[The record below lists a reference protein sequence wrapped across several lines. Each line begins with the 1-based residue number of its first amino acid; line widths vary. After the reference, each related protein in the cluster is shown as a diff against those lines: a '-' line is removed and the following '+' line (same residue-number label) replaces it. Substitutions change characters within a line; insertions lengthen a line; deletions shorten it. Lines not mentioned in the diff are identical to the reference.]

1 MLKKSALLVLVC
13 SCLGV
18 ACGQSESRVAGDAK
32 TKNAALVGGASA
44 RITITARRA
53 GSEPVS
59 CSYEVGAA
67 TSCAL
72 PQLAGEGWTIGVS
85 LSATVGAETVQL
97 LSGPQDGI
105 ASPTTTEPKTPVSAA
120 FRVGA
125 ACDDGDG
132 ATTGDFIDAT
142 GRCRGSGY
150 VNCDDRNPLTWDSFE
165 QNRGCV
171 NTPVADGTPCDDG
184 DAATAPDVALN
195 GRCAPGTTSTT
206 KPLPPASTAAPTTS
220 TTMPPT
226 TTTTINYAGQNLRNR
241 NFSNALLI
249 NANLAG
255 ADLSGVVLAGANLTG
270 ANLTGAN
277 LIGANLT
284 GANLSGAIVTR
295 ANLLGAN
302 VSNVLSGRL
311 VGVAAGLPSGFV
323 IRNGYLIGAGVD
335 LGGADLA
342 GVNLSFLR
350 LAGTNFKGT
359 NLRNANLTGSDLT
372 NTNFRNA
379 NVAGARL
386 PGGFDCR
393 ASGALN
399 CP

>member
-1 MLKKSALLVLVC
+1 
-13 SCLGV
+13 
-18 ACGQSESRVAGDAK
+18 
-32 TKNAALVGGASA
+32 
-44 RITITARRA
+44 
-53 GSEPVS
+53 VS
-59 CSYEVGAA
+59 G
-67 TSCAL
+67 
-72 PQLAGEGWTIGVS
+72 
-85 LSATVGAETVQL
+85 
-97 LSGPQDGI
+97 
-105 ASPTTTEPKTPVSAA
+105 A

-125 ACDDGDG
+125 ACNDGDS
-132 ATTGDFIDAT
+132 ATTGDAIGPT
-142 GRCRGSGY
+142 GRCAGVMT
-150 VNCDDRNPLTWDSFE
+150 VNCDDRNPLTVDSFV
-165 QNRGCV
+165 QDRGCV
-171 NTPVADGTPCDDG
+171 NTPVVDGTPCDDG

-206 KPLPPASTAAPTTS
+206 KPLPPVSTAAPTTS
-220 TTMPPT
+220 TTIPPT

-255 ADLSGVVLAGANLTG
+255 ADLRGVVLAGANLTG

-277 LIGANLT
+277 LSGANLT

-295 ANLLGAN
+295 ANLLGAS

-311 VGVAAGLPSGFV
+311 VGVAVGLPSGFV
-323 IRNGYLIGAGVD
+323 IRNGYLIGTGVN
-335 LGGADLA
+335 LSGADLA
-342 GVNLSFLR
+342 GVDLSFLR
-350 LAGTNFKGT
+350 LAGTNFKGA
-359 NLRNANLTGSDLT
+359 NLRNANLSGSDLT
-372 NTNFRNA
+372 NTNFRDA

>member
-1 MLKKSALLVLVC
+1 MPKKSALLVLVF

-18 ACGQSESRVAGDAK
+18 ACGESESRVAGDAK

-59 CSYEVGAA
+59 CSYEVGSA

-72 PQLAGEGWTIGVS
+72 PQLVGEGWTVGAS
-85 LSATVGAETVQL
+85 SSATAGAETVQVP
-97 LSGPQDGI
+97 SGPQD
-105 ASPTTTEPKTPVSAA
+105 ATSTPATSA
-120 FRVGA
+120 FQVGA
-125 ACDDGDG
+125 ACNDGDS
-132 ATTGDFIDAT
+132 ATTGDTIGST
-142 GRCRGSGY
+142 GTCAGVMT
-150 VNCDDRNPLTWDSFE
+150 VNCDDRNPLTVDSFL
-165 QNRGCV
+165 QDRGCV
-171 NTPVADGTPCDDG
+171 NTPVVDGTPCDDG
-184 DAATAPDVALN
+184 DATTAPDVALN

-220 TTMPPT
+220 TTIPPS

-255 ADLSGVVLAGANLTG
+255 ADLRGVVLAGANLTG

-277 LIGANLT
+277 FTGANLT

-295 ANLLGAN
+295 ANLFGAN

-311 VGVAAGLPSGFV
+311 VGVAAGMPSGFV
-323 IRNGYLIGAGVD
+323 IRNGYLVGTSVN
-335 LGGADLA
+335 LSGADLA
-342 GVNLSFLR
+342 GMNLSFLR
-350 LAGTNFKGT
+350 LAGTNFKGA
-359 NLRNANLTGSDLT
+359 NLRNANLSGSDLT
-372 NTNFRNA
+372 NTNLRDA